1 MSKFLDNTG
10 LSYLIGKIKDA
21 FVAKADTTTV
31 QGVDVDNTP
40 TSNSTNL
47 VTSGG
52 VADYL
57 NAELAGIEDVLD
69 AILGDDTLHEQK
81 KMDIVSA
88 SGTTLSALV
97 NTYYNFASEVNTL
110 AVTLPSVTDAT
121 HINNIV
127 FMLTTGSTPAVTFAA
142 PTGINVIA
150 QDGFSIEA
158 STTYEINAIFNGT
171 AWVVAAMK
179 LSTTPI
185 NS

>member
-10 LSYLIGKIKDA
+10 LSHLIGKIKTA

-31 QGVDVDNTP
+31 QGVDVDSTP

-52 VADYL
+52 VAGYVDAATL
-57 NAELAGIEDVLD
+57 N
-69 AILGDDTLHEQK
+69 EQK

-88 SGTTLSALV
+88 SGTSLSAAV

-110 AVTLPSVTDAT
+110 AVTLPSVTDST

-127 FMLTTGSTPAVTFAA
+127 FMLTTGSTPAVTFTAS
-142 PTGINVIA
+142 GSGVGVIA
-150 QDGFSIEA
+150 QSGFSIEA
-158 STTYEINAIFNGT
+158 STTYEINAIFNGI
-171 AWVVAAMK
+171 AWVIAAMK
-179 LSTTPI
+179 LSSTPI